1 MNFSFL
7 NFFKI
12 IGGLFP
18 ARRLNKSLRV
28 LAMVNTAMVFIV
40 AMFSPFYAV
49 YVQDKIGGSLAIA
62 GFSWAVYPI
71 VAGILIF
78 LFSQLG
84 MKVKEQELLLAVGYF
99 IRGLVFLSYAFMGNV
114 AQLIFTQVLWGIGS
128 ALGVPAFDATYGKH
142 TSSEKSISEWGQW
155 EGMAY
160 IATGAAALISG
171 FVIQLVGYF
180 WLFCL
185 MSAASIFL
193 GIYIWLLPRDLL

>member
-1 MNFSFL
+1 MDFPFL

-28 LAMVNTAMVFIV
+28 LAMVNTAMVFVV
-40 AMFSPFYAV
+40 AMFSPFYAI
-49 YVQDKIGGSLAIA
+49 YVQDKIGGNLAIA

-78 LFSQLG
+78 LFSQWG

-99 IRGLVFLSYAFMGNV
+99 IRGLVFLSYAFMGSI

-142 TSSEKSISEWGQW
+142 TSNEKSIAEWGQW

-160 IATGAAALISG
+160 VATGAAALISG

>member
-1 MNFSFL
+1 MKFFFL

-12 IGGLFP
+12 IGGFFP
-18 ARRLNKSLRV
+18 ARKLNKSLRV

-49 YVQDKIGGSLAIA
+49 YVQDKIGGSLAVA

-78 LFSQLG
+78 LFSQWG

-99 IRGLVFLSYAFMGNV
+99 IRGLVFLSYAFMGSI

-142 TSSEKSISEWGQW
+142 TSNEKSIAEWGQW

-160 IATGAAALISG
+160 VATGAAALISG

>member
-12 IGGLFP
+12 IGGVFP

-28 LAMVNTAMVFIV
+28 LTMVNTAMVFIV
-40 AMFSPFYAV
+40 AMFSPFYAI
-49 YVQDKIGGSLAIA
+49 YVQDKIGGNLAIA

-71 VAGILIF
+71 VAGISIF

-84 MKVKEQELLLAVGYF
+84 VKVKEQELLLAVGYF
-99 IRGLVFLSYAFMGNV
+99 IRGLVFLSYAFMGGI
-114 AQLIFTQVLWGIGS
+114 AQLISTQVLWGIAS
-128 ALGVPAFDATYGKH
+128 ALGGPAFDATYGKH
-142 TSSEKSISEWGQW
+142 TSNEKSIAEWGQW

>member
-1 MNFSFL
+1 M
-7 NFFKI
+7 
-12 IGGLFP
+12 
-18 ARRLNKSLRV
+18 NKSLRV
-28 LAMVNTAMVFIV
+28 LSSVNTAMVFIV
-40 AMFSPFYAV
+40 AMFSPFYAI
-49 YVQDKIGGSLAIA
+49 YVQDKIGGNLAIA

-78 LFSQLG
+78 LFSQWG

-99 IRGLVFLSYAFMGNV
+99 IRGLVFLSYAFMGSI

-142 TSSEKSISEWGQW
+142 TSSEKSIAEWGQW

-160 IATGAAALISG
+160 VATGAAALISG
-171 FVIQLVGYF
+171 FVIQMVGYF